1 VIESLRASF
10 PRPVRP
16 SQGDL
21 QLVAKMIVAGTLAWW
36 LASLLG
42 APRPLFAVLVPL
54 VALDGDPFSALNIS
68 IARTFGVFAGVLI
81 GLGLLEL
88 ALPETGLVALLL
100 AVSLAVGLVLRVAGG
115 PVNNQVA
122 ITAMFMLYVGAAT
135 KAETVGVA
143 RIWETAL
150 GAGVAFAV
158 SALLWPPHP
167 VAEAR
172 RRVVRLRGWLHE
184 DMGRVAEQ
192 LAVPDGEQAEALLE
206 LVRDRSL
213 RAVEDV
219 LELARGERA
228 LRWNPRRRK
237 DAAAFAVERVRVS
250 SAARQYRHL
259 RTLARTAADVASA
272 PPLPSEERER
282 LVRTM
287 VALTAAE
294 NDSQIRP
301 PAIDPSSLHDPRA
314 VGLAIK
320 LAQMIDDLAA

>member
-1 VIESLRASF
+1 MTLSLRSSL
-10 PRPVRP
+10 PRPARP

-68 IARTFGVFAGVLI
+68 IARTFGVFAGVLL

-88 ALPETGLVALLL
+88 ALPETVLVALLL
-100 AVSLAVGLVLRVAGG
+100 AASLAVGLVLRVAGG

-150 GAGVAFAV
+150 GAAVAFAV

-184 DMGRVAEQ
+184 DMGRVAAQ
-192 LAVPDGEQAEALLE
+192 LAVPEGEQAEALLE

-259 RTLARTAADVASA
+259 RTLARTAADIASA
-272 PPLPSEERER
+272 PPLPNDERER
-282 LVRTM
+282 IVRTM

-320 LAQMIDDLAA
+320 LAQMIDDLGA